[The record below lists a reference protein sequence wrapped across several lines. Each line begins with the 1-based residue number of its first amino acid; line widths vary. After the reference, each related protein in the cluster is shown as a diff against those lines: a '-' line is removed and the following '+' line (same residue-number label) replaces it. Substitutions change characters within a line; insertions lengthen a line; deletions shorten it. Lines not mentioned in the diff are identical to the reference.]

1 MNAQEINRAI
11 ISGNF
16 NNDDLSSIIDAIK
29 FARARLTD
37 QTKRSLTLGSKVKFT
52 SNRNGQTYVGTVE
65 KIAIK
70 YVTVRENK
78 PGSFIGGLWKVPAN
92 MLEVVA

>member
-1 MNAQEINRAI
+1 MDIKEINRAI
-11 ISGNF
+11 ITGDF
-16 NNDDLSSIIDAIK
+16 NNDELSSLIDAVK

-78 PGSFIGGLWKVPAN
+78 PGSFTSGLWKVPAN

>member
-1 MNAQEINRAI
+1 MNIQEINRAI

-16 NNDDLSSIIDAIK
+16 NNDELSSVIDAIK

-52 SNRNGQTYVGTVE
+52 SNRNGMTYVGTVE

-70 YVTVRENK
+70 YVTIRENK
-78 PGSFIGGLWKVPAN
+78 TGSFTGGLWKVPAN

>member
-1 MNAQEINRAI
+1 MNIQEINRAI

-16 NNDDLSSIIDAIK
+16 NNDELSSVIDAIK

-37 QTKRSLTLGSKVKFT
+37 QTKRSLTLGSRVKFT
-52 SNRNGQTYVGTVE
+52 SNRNGMTYVGSVE

-70 YVTVRENK
+70 YVTVRD
-78 PGSFIGGLWKVPAN
+78 SASRGLWKVPAN

>member
-1 MNAQEINRAI
+1 MDIKEINRAI
-11 ISGNF
+11 ITGNLS
-16 NNDDLSSIIDAIK
+16 NDELSSVIDAVK
-29 FARARLTD
+29 FARAQLMT
-37 QTKRSLTLGSKVKFT
+37 QTKRSLTLGSKVKFSST
-52 SNRNGQTYVGTVE
+52 KRGMTVVGTVE

-78 PGSFIGGLWKVPAN
+78 PGSFSGGLWRVPAN

>member
-1 MNAQEINRAI
+1 MNVQEINRAI
-11 ISGNF
+11 ITGNL
-16 NNDDLSSIIDAIK
+16 NNTELSSIIDAIK
-29 FARARLTD
+29 FARSRLTD

-52 SNRNGQTYVGTVE
+52 SNRNGQTYTGTVE

-70 YVTVRENK
+70 FVTVRENK
-78 PGSFIGGLWKVPAN
+78 PGSFTSSLWKVPAN

>member
-1 MNAQEINRAI
+1 MTVQEINRAI
-11 ISGNF
+11 ITGNL
-16 NNDDLSSIIDAIK
+16 NNDELSSIIDAIK

-52 SNRNGQTYVGTVE
+52 SNRNGQTYTGTVE

-78 PGSFIGGLWKVPAN
+78 PGSFTSGLWKVPAN

>member
-1 MNAQEINRAI
+1 MTVQEINRAI
-11 ISGNF
+11 ITGNL
-16 NNDDLSSIIDAIK
+16 NNTELSSIIDAIK

-52 SNRNGQTYVGTVE
+52 SNRNGQTYTGTVE

-78 PGSFIGGLWKVPAN
+78 PGSFTSGLWKVPAN

>member
-1 MNAQEINRAI
+1 MTVQEINRAI
-11 ISGNF
+11 ITGNL
-16 NNDDLSSIIDAIK
+16 NNTELSSIIDAIK

-37 QTKRSLTLGSKVKFT
+37 QTKRSLTLGAKVKFT
-52 SNRNGQTYVGTVE
+52 SNRNGQTYTGTVE

-70 YVTVRENK
+70 FVTVRENK
-78 PGSFIGGLWKVPAN
+78 PGSFTSGLWKVPAN

>member
-1 MNAQEINRAI
+1 MDIKEINRAI
-11 ISGNF
+11 ITGNF
-16 NNDDLSSIIDAIK
+16 NNDELSSLIDAVK

-78 PGSFIGGLWKVPAN
+78 PGSFTSGLWKVPAN